1 VKDAVIT
8 GIGTI
13 NPLGPTA
20 GESWDN
26 LLAGRSGVA
35 ALHQEWAPRLPT
47 RIAAQMAEDP
57 ASRLDRVFAKRLDRA
72 EQAAVVAAREAWAD
86 AGLDGSGA
94 DPNRVAVIIG
104 TGIGGVGTLIANQDA
119 LRSGGPRRVSPRMV
133 TMLMPNGPAA
143 AVSIDLDARASAI
156 TPSSACATGA
166 EALAHALDLIRLGRA
181 DVVIAGSTEACV
193 EEVTMAGFSQARA
206 MSTRN
211 DSPSTAS
218 RPFDK
223 SRDGFVLGEGAT
235 VLIVESAE
243 HAAARGRTP
252 YGRLAGAAITSDA
265 HDMVSP
271 EPSGD
276 GQIRAMRA
284 AIEDA
289 GLVPSDIA
297 HVNAHATSTQVGDAI
312 EARAIRAVFGDS
324 ASPVVS
330 AVKAMT
336 GHMLGGAGSFEALA
350 TLLAVKDDVA
360 PPTPTLEEPDDGLA
374 LDITTAEARRMP
386 IHAAISNSFGFGG
399 HNSAIVFTK

>member
-1 VKDAVIT
+1 MKDAVIT

-312 EARAIRAVFGDS
+312 EARAIRAVFGES

-350 TLLAVKDDVA
+350 TLLAVKEDVA